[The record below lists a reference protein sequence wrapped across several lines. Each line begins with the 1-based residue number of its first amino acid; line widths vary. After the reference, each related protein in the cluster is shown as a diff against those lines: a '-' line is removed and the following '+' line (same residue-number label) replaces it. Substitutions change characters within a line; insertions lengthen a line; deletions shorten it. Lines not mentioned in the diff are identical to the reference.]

1 MQKIALCFLTYE
13 NLSQPKLW
21 SRIIN
26 NNKNKLNV
34 YIHNKNDFIDNEY
47 KLHEYCIQ
55 NKVETN
61 YANKSLVEATLIL
74 FKEAYKDE
82 TNCFFILL
90 SDKCIPLYNFEYIY
104 KEIFIS
110 NSNIISSI
118 HTKDKRYGFLTN
130 PERYQELTDPTFL
143 TIKKTVKDSQ
153 WLSLNRTTVNFFIEN
168 NFLNMYSDKFFAVD
182 EHYFGNICIKF
193 NIPYLNRKITFVNW
207 LQKSDNKSDR
217 QFPKTYEKI
226 THQMLKK
233 IMNQKVFFLRKV
245 SSNCILPPYF
255 DKLS

>member
-21 SRIIN
+21 SKIIN
-26 NNKNKLNV
+26 NNKDKLNV
-34 YIHNKNDFIDNEY
+34 YIHNKKDFIDKEY
-47 KLHEYCIQ
+47 NLHQYCIQ
-55 NKVETN
+55 NRIETT
-61 YANKSLVEATLIL
+61 YANKSIVEATLTL
-74 FKEAYKDE
+74 FKEAYKNK

-104 KEIFIS
+104 KEIFSS

-118 HTKDKRYGFLTN
+118 PTSTARFGHLTN
-130 PERYQELTDPTFL
+130 HERYFELTDPTFL
-143 TIKKTVKDSQ
+143 DIKKTVKDSQ

-168 NFLNMYSDKFFAVD
+168 NFLNMYSNNFYAVD

-193 NIPYLNRKITFVNW
+193 DIPYLNRKITFVNW
-207 LQKSDNKSDR
+207 KQKSDNKNDR
-217 QFPKTYEKI
+217 EYPKTYEKI
-226 THQMLKK
+226 THQMVKK
-233 IMNQKVFFLRKV
+233 IMYQRVFFLRKV

-255 DKLS
+255 DTLS

>member
-21 SRIIN
+21 SKIIN
-26 NNKNKLNV
+26 NNKDKLNV
-34 YIHNKNDFIDNEY
+34 YIHNKKDFIDKEY
-47 KLHEYCIQ
+47 NLHQYCIQ
-55 NKVETN
+55 NRIETS
-61 YANKSLVEATLIL
+61 YANKSLVEATLTL
-74 FKEAYKDE
+74 FKEAYKNI

-104 KEIFIS
+104 KEIFSS

-118 HTKDKRYGFLTN
+118 PTSSIPFGHFTNRMRYL
-130 PERYQELTDPTFL
+130 QLTDPTFL
-143 TIKKTVKDSQ
+143 DKKKTVKDSQ

-168 NFLNMYSDKFFAVD
+168 NFLNMYSNNFYAAD

-193 NIPYLNRKITFVNW
+193 DIPYLNRKITFVNW
-207 LQKSDNKSDR
+207 EQKSDNKNDR
-217 QFPKTYEKI
+217 QYPKTYEKI
-226 THQMLKK
+226 THQMVEQ
-233 IMNQKVFFLRKV
+233 IMDNNVFFLRKV

-255 DKLS
+255 DTLS